1 LTGPLDLR
9 ADFDLLLTYIRRTR
23 GFDFSGYKSPS
34 LMRRIRKRMQTVNVE
49 SFADYEDYLEVH
61 PDEFTFLFNTI
72 LINVTSFF
80 RDEQAWD
87 FIASDIVPRIIA
99 VKQSNDPIRIW
110 SAGCASG
117 QEAYT
122 IAMLLAEQLGTERFR
137 ERVKIYASDVDE
149 EALDQARQASY
160 TERDT
165 ASISAQMLEKY
176 FERSN
181 HRVVFRKDLRR
192 AVIFGRHDLIQD
204 APISRID
211 LLLCRNTLMYF
222 NAETQAKIVTRFH
235 FALNDTGFL
244 FLGKAEMLFTL
255 AEYFTPVDLKRR
267 VFAKVPR
274 STARERL
281 FFMGQDGDENR
292 EVSRSARLREAA
304 FNATPVAQI
313 VLDRETTLILIN
325 ERAQTLLRLSPR
337 DVGRSLREL
346 EISTRII
353 DLRLHVEEAL
363 TEHRV
368 ITLRDYDWMLS
379 PGDIRTLEIQVVAL
393 NDAADALTG
402 ASITFTDVTR
412 ARQLQLEVE
421 HSNQELET
429 AYEELQSTNEELET
443 TNEELQ
449 STIEELETTNEEL
462 QSTNEELETINEE
475 LQSTNE
481 EMHTVNAELR
491 QRTDEL
497 NQVNGFFE
505 SILASMPGGVVV
517 LDREY
522 RIQTWSVK
530 AEGLW
535 GLRSDE
541 VRNKQ
546 FLNLDIGL
554 PVEQLIPLIRAALGG
569 EDGETEIVL
578 RATNRRG
585 KAITCKVTC
594 TPLLTQGADNPSGVI
609 LLMEEMLAP
618 TDR

>member
-1 LTGPLDLR
+1 MTDPMDPR
-9 ADFDLLLTYIRRTR
+9 SDFDLLLAYIRRTR
-23 GFDFSGYKSPS
+23 GFDFSAYKIPS
-34 LMRRIRKRMQTVNVE
+34 LTRRIRKRMQMVSVDT
-49 SFADYEDYLEVH
+49 FTDYQDYLEVH

-80 RDEQAWD
+80 RDEQAWNY
-87 FIASDIVPRIIA
+87 IASDVIPRIIA
-99 VKQSNDPIRIW
+99 AKQPNDPIRIW
-110 SAGCASG
+110 SAGSASG
-117 QEAYT
+117 EEAYT
-122 IAMLLAEQLGTERFR
+122 VAMLLAEQLGTERFR

-149 EALDQARQASY
+149 EALDQARQATYSERE
-160 TERDT
+160 TE
-165 ASISAQMLEKY
+165 SIPPEMLEKY

-181 HRVVFRKDLRR
+181 HRAVFRKDLRR

-222 NAETQAKIVTRFH
+222 NAETQTRIVTRFH
-235 FALNDTGFL
+235 FALNDTGYL

-274 STARERL
+274 TTTRERV
-281 FFMGQDGDENR
+281 FYMGPDGDDNHG
-292 EVSRSARLREAA
+292 SSIATKLREAA
-304 FNATPVAQI
+304 YNANPVAQI
-313 VLDRETTLILIN
+313 VLDRDTNLILLN
-325 ERAQTLLRLSPR
+325 ERAQSLLRLAPR
-337 DVGRSLREL
+337 DVGRPLRNLEL
-346 EISTRII
+346 SALIS
-353 DLRLHVEEAL
+353 DLRLEVESAL
-363 TEHRV
+363 NDRRIV
-368 ITLRDYDWMLS
+368 ILKDHNWLIA
-379 PGDIRTLEIQVVAL
+379 PGDLRTLEVQVTPL
-393 NDAADALTG
+393 DDAGGAQIG

-412 ARQLQLEVE
+412 ARQLQLELE

-491 QRTDEL
+491 RRTNEL
-497 NQVNGFFE
+497 NQVNVFFE

-517 LDREY
+517 LDRDY
-522 RIQTWSVK
+522 RIQIWSAK

-541 VRNKQ
+541 VANKP

-554 PVEQLIPLIRAALGG
+554 PVEQLKPLIRAALGR
-569 EDGETEIVL
+569 EEGETTLVL
-578 RATNRRG
+578 QATNRRG
-585 KAITCKVTC
+585 KLIQCKVTC
-594 TPLLTQGADNPSGVI
+594 TPLLTQMTDNPSGVL
-609 LLMEEMLAP
+609 LLMEEMAAP